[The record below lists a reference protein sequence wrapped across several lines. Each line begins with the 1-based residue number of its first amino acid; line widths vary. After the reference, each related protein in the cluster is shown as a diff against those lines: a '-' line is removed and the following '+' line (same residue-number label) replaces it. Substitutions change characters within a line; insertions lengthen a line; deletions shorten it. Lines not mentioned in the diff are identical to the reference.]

1 MLYLSQLLGKTVY
14 CEGKPYGKL
23 IDMAVFENRPNPPV
37 SKIEL
42 KHNDQKVTIAPD
54 ALSFKDNKLV
64 LTTQHIPQLP
74 YDHKDFYLAEDLLDK
89 QVIDTDGKRLVRV
102 NDVLLETGG
111 EMKVAGIDV
120 GFDGVLRRLGLP
132 FLTVDKKVLPW
143 STIEALD
150 YETGTVRLKVK
161 QKALSSL
168 HPSEIADILE
178 DAGTKERIGIIASL
192 DAKQAARAL
201 EEADTETQVSIL
213 EGLTPTTF
221 KDIINKMHVS
231 ELADVFHDLNPIRA
245 QELQHILGTERTSQV
260 KRLSAFRD
268 DVAGGLMRERFVSF
282 TNKTTLQEAQTV
294 FLASKKVPETVVVIT
309 HEEKFSGT
317 IQTKDFC
324 QYTPTTF
331 LEDIIQEK
339 KFVSAQ
345 TPLDEI
351 IRLFAQ
357 YNLRSL
363 PVVDKEKK
371 PIGLVII
378 DDLLAMI
385 EEENEKNDNL

>member
-1 MLYLSQLLGKTVY
+1 MLYLSQLLGKTIY
-14 CEGKPYGKL
+14 FEGKPYGKL
-23 IDMAVFENRPNPPV
+23 VDMAVFENRPNPPV
-37 SKIEL
+37 SKIEI
-42 KHNDQKVTIAPD
+42 KQQKQKVTIAPD
-54 ALSFKDNKLV
+54 ALLLKDNKLV
-64 LTTQHIPQLP
+64 LTTQHVPQLP

-102 NDVLLETGG
+102 NDIVLETGA

-150 YETGTVRLKVK
+150 YDTGTVRLKVK

-168 HPSEIADILE
+168 HPAEVADILE
-178 DAGTKERIGIIASL
+178 DAGTKERLGIIASM

-213 EGLTPTTF
+213 EGLTPAAF

-231 ELADVFHDLNPIRA
+231 ELADVFHDLNPVRA
-245 QELQHILGTERTSQV
+245 QELQHILGTERASQV
-260 KRLSAFRD
+260 KRLSAFQD
-268 DVAGGLMRERFVSF
+268 DVAGGLMREKFISF
-282 TNKTTLQEAQTV
+282 PKDITLKEIQATFFE
-294 FLASKKVPETVVVIT
+294 SKKIPETVVVIDK
-309 HEEKFSGT
+309 EGKLIGT
-317 IQTKDFC
+317 IQTKDFF
-324 QYTPTTF
+324 QYNS
-331 LEDIIQEK
+331 LAMIGDVLQER
-339 KFVSAQ
+339 KFVHTQA
-345 TPLDEI
+345 PLEEI
-351 IRLFAQ
+351 IRVFAQ

-363 PVVDKEKK
+363 PVVDKERK
-371 PIGLVII
+371 PIGIIVI
-378 DDLLAMI
+378 DDLLSLV